1 MRKSDAS
8 LSNVT
13 VKGDLVIADGAQRVK
28 LDNVKVEGRILVRGG
43 ADGVEF
49 SKTTAGKGVLAVH
62 PTQTNFTAANSSLG
76 DVTLSSDTKLSGDFD
91 KVQISKPLSLTVE
104 KGKIGAVQVESGAE
118 NAKIQVE
125 KDGTVSKV
133 EAKAKGTRVSGK
145 GSVGE
150 VYAGEDGVQVS
161 TENTKVTTGDNVS
174 GV

>member
-1 MRKSDAS
+1 MAW
-8 LSNVT
+8 N
-13 VKGDLVIADGAQRVK
+13 
-28 LDNVKVEGRILVRGG
+28 
-43 ADGVEF
+43 F
-49 SKTTAGKGVLAVH
+49 PKTTCRKRGSGSESQQA
-62 PTQTNFTAANSSLG
+62 NFTAANSSLG

-91 KVQISKPLSLTVE
+91 KVRISKPLSLTVE
-104 KGKIGAVQVESGAE
+104 KGKIGAVQVQAGAE